1 LLRIILGDFD
11 FQSLEKASPFFGPLY
26 FITYVFFVFF
36 VLLNMFLAIIND
48 TYSEVKSDPDA
59 QKSEIELSAY
69 FKKSYQKLKDK
80 VLKKKDKMI
89 DIRKALEMA
98 DINKDGNLTF
108 DEWREELLKRGYNNS
123 DIEAYFNKYDTN
135 NDKCLSKDEMDEM
148 RAKIQKEID
157 DCDVEMAKIKNK
169 EDNIN
174 LEEQEEKEIEDFH
187 KQLDT

>member
-1 LLRIILGDFD
+1 
-11 FQSLEKASPFFGPLY
+11 
-26 FITYVFFVFF
+26 
-36 VLLNMFLAIIND
+36 MFLAIIND